1 MERKS
6 FYKKQT
12 HQRLAAAILL
22 WLGCCMLALP
32 QNTVTLTGG
41 EGKPGDQITVSFGLK
56 NADAL
61 SAMQVD
67 IPLDESLT
75 FVEGSERIDTER
87 LGGHEIKVSRTE
99 AGVRVL
105 LYSLTL
111 QTMQAGES
119 RLLTFDLRLKRAP
132 GTYTLRPQ
140 VKLTGSDGKTLPCE
154 SIAADVVIRAAR
166 LNLLTPTIDFGK
178 VPAEMTH
185 TAAIRV
191 ENTGNEAMQIKDLT
205 TSDDWMV
212 CAKQP
217 QSIDGGESASF
228 TLQLNPKNKGIYN
241 GSITLEANALDGL
254 QTISVLADV
263 YTINELHLQS
273 VAGICDETVRVPVRL
288 KNTEKISAIQF
299 DIELPHTLEFMP
311 ESVESAVPSHK
322 ASATFKDGKLTMMM
336 YSLSDA
342 SIGKGDQ
349 VVMYFAV
356 KLNGKSGI
364 YNLVPQ
370 NVKLGNM
377 MLENVC
383 SVSRGAQ
390 ITISSPRIQCASV
403 LDMENIDIETG
414 SSCTFAVKNAGS
426 STLVID
432 KVTFTEERLSLDTP
446 LPIVVE
452 PDGEKELRIQSNS
465 FDAEGELHAVMNI
478 YCNDPEERMK
488 PVDVNGFLYASNTLN
503 LQKLEQTSELGVAM
517 RNRSE
522 ITAFQM
528 DVHCAKGVVL
538 AKENITASGRM
549 KNHEI
554 HCAGMGNGIYRISSY
569 SLTNERIAGNSG
581 LLFTMG
587 STQSITSDKILYID
601 NVKLSDAQGKNKYT
615 GKEVKFE
622 TVTNSSGLQLELSKG
637 WNWISSNL
645 SDADLQQASRF
656 ISPIQKDVIR
666 FVGFESELLNDGQ
679 LGLVGQ
685 LETLSPVSSY
695 RIQMNADVTYTWN
708 GSVCNAEDTPVTLN
722 EGWNWMGYIPD
733 KELPLENALSNHIP
747 EEGDVIKSY
756 EDFSTYEDG
765 RWEGTLA
772 TLKPGEGYMYYSG
785 KETTF
790 RYNTATPANLAV
802 KVPAKSNSISRELPW
817 EVVKHKYADNMALI
831 AQLYD
836 SSGGEIQKEE
846 YIVGAFVGDE
856 CRGVGQTVNGKSF
869 MIIYGE
875 LNESETIVFKA
886 FDRQT
891 REEWGI
897 TEICTFDLSLTG
909 TCANPFRLT
918 LNNATG
924 LPIEREQMSNLKL
937 FMDSDQKKLYVNGV
951 DQIRNISIL
960 HPNGQLLMSTS
971 LSPTNGIDIAQLPGG
986 IFLVVIR
993 TDVGSIRKKII
1004 KD

>member
-22 WLGCCMLALP
+22 WLGCCVLAFS

-41 EGKPGDQITVSFGLK
+41 EGKPGGQVTVSLGLK
-56 NADAL
+56 NTDAL

-67 IPLDESLT
+67 IPLDENLT
-75 FVEGSERIDTER
+75 FIEGSERIDTER
-87 LGGHEIKVSRTE
+87 LGGHEIKVSRIE
-99 AGVRVL
+99 NGVRVL

-111 QTMQAGES
+111 HTMQAGEG
-119 RLLTFDLRLKRAP
+119 RLLAFDLKLKRVP

-140 VKLTGSDGKTLPCE
+140 VKLTGCDGGTLPCE
-154 SIAADVVIRAAR
+154 TVAADVIIRAAR
-166 LNLLTPTIDFGK
+166 LKLLTPTIDFGK

-191 ENTGNEAMQIKDLT
+191 ENTGNESMQIKDLT

-241 GSITLEANALDGL
+241 GSITLETNALDGL

-288 KNTEKISAIQF
+288 KNTEEISAIQF
-299 DIELPHTLEFMP
+299 DIELPNALEFIP

-383 SVSRGAQ
+383 SASGGTQ
-390 ITISSPRIQCASV
+390 ITISSPQIQCVSA
-403 LDMENIDIETG
+403 LDMGNIDIETG
-414 SSCTFAVKNAGS
+414 SSSTFAVKNTGS

-465 FDAEGELHAVMNI
+465 FDAEGEMHAVMNI
-478 YCNDPEERMK
+478 YCNDPDERMK
-488 PVDVNGFLYASNTLN
+488 PVDVNGNLYAPNTLS
-503 LQKLEQTSELGVAM
+503 LQELVQTGELGVAM

-528 DVHCAKGVVL
+528 DIHCAKGVVL
-538 AKENITASGRM
+538 AKENITTSSRM

-554 HCAGMGNGIYRISSY
+554 HCADVGNGTYRISSY
-569 SLTNERIAGNSG
+569 SLTNERITGNSG
-581 LLFTMG
+581 LLFTLDPAKN
-587 STQSITSDKILYID
+587 ITADKILYID
-601 NVKLSDAQGKNKYT
+601 NVKLSDTQGKNKYT
-615 GKEVKFE
+615 GKEVKLE

-656 ISPIQKDVIR
+656 IAPIQKDVTR
-666 FVGFESELLNDGQ
+666 FVGAESELINDGQ
-679 LGLVGQ
+679 LGIVGQ

-708 GSVCNAEDTPVTLN
+708 GNVCKAEDTPVTLN
-722 EGWNWMGYIPD
+722 KGWNWVGYVPD

-756 EDFSTYEDG
+756 EEFSTYEDG
-765 RWEGTLA
+765 KWEGTLA

-785 KETTF
+785 KEIIF
-790 RYNTATPANLAV
+790 RYNTTTPTNQAVKSPAN
-802 KVPAKSNSISRELPW
+802 SNYSNPVLPW
-817 EVVKHKYADNMALI
+817 KVTRHKYADNMALI
-831 AQLYD
+831 AQLHDNY
-836 SSGGEIQKEE
+836 GGEVSDEKF
-846 YIVGAFVGDE
+846 IVGAFVGDE
-856 CRGVGQTVNGKSF
+856 CRGIGQSVNGKLF
-869 MIIYGE
+869 MIIYGNP
-875 LNESETIVFKA
+875 NEAETIVFKA

-891 REEWGI
+891 REVCDIAETSI
-897 TEICTFDLSLTG
+897 FDSSLTG
-909 TCANPFRLT
+909 TCLAPFRLT

-924 LPIEREQMSNLKL
+924 LPTERDQISNLKV
-937 FMDSDQKKLYVNGV
+937 FMDSSKKNLFITGA
-951 DQIRNISIL
+951 DHIRNISIL
-960 HPNGQLLMSTS
+960 HLNGQLMMRTS

-993 TDVGSIRKKII
+993 TDAGSIRKKII